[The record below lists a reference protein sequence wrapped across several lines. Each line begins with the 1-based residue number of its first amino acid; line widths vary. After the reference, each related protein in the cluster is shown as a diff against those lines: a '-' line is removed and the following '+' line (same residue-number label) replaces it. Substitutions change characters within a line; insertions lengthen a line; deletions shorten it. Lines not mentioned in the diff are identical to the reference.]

1 MRLIRKID
9 NFLEDKKYR
18 VIIEEN
24 LVNIIN
30 FSEIIDFSINH
41 ISLRCANVV
50 VKIEGDRLAIS
61 KMMDNEVLVSGTINN
76 ISIN

>member
-9 NFLEDKKYR
+9 DFLEDKKYR

-24 LVNIIN
+24 LVNVIN

-41 ISLRCANVV
+41 ISLRCTNVV
-50 VKIEGDRLAIS
+50 VKIEGEKLAIS
-61 KMMDNEVLVSGTINN
+61 KMMDAEVLVSGTIYN